1 MQKQNNKIPSHLFE
15 GRTKSEIK
23 HAAFCSHLFGTTLEQ
38 ELTPVKF
45 TDNHYKP
52 KAIPEDLNVFL
63 EMLEEQL

>member
-1 MQKQNNKIPSHLFE
+1 METSKTSIPKHLFA

-23 HAAFCSHLFGTTLEQ
+23 HAACCAHLFGTTLEQ

-52 KAIPEDLNVFL
+52 KAIPEDLNAFL